1 MVCSLPGSSFHGIFQ
16 ARVLELGAIAFSD
29 TKSNENQKSPW
40 FVGGNSWGI
49 TCCDFVLYF
58 YTGLLFFFFFNLIF
72 WPFHAACGDL
82 HSPTRIKPMSSTVE
96 VWSLNHCTTRQV
108 PALAFLWVIISPS
121 KLLEAETISVTGC
134 CSHRWPTVIN
144 ILWFLYS
151 ALDWGDVGSWGK
163 CPGEGM
169 TSHCP

>member
-1 MVCSLPGSSFHGIFQ
+1 M
-16 ARVLELGAIAFSD
+16 RFSRQEYWSWVPSPSPIL
-29 TKSNENQKSPW
+29 KSNKNQKSPW
-40 FVGGNSWGI
+40 FVGGEIHGELRAVI
-49 TCCDFVLYF
+49 LFCLYTLACF
-58 YTGLLFFFFFNLIF
+58 FFFFFNLIF

-82 HSPTRIKPMSSTVE
+82 HSPTRIKPMSSAVE
-96 VWSLNHCTTRQV
+96 VWSLNHWTTRQV

-121 KLLEAETISVTGC
+121 KLLEAEIISVTGC
-134 CSHRWPTVIN
+134 CWHKWPTFIN

-151 ALDWGDVGSWGK
+151 ALDWGDVGSWRK